1 MLFPHQ
7 QTEALSVGETLM
19 LDTGA
24 TYKGYYCDFN
34 RNFVIGEPSGAVKEA
49 YETLWKTTEAALE
62 YIRPGVST
70 SDLFQLMSNTLQT
83 SSSDVGRFG
92 HGLGMQLTEWP
103 SIANWDNTK
112 LTENM
117 VITLEPSIHVDGG
130 GVLVTEENI
139 VVRDGRPELL
149 SKRAIRDIPLIGMP

>member
-1 MLFPHQ
+1 
-7 QTEALSVGETLM
+7 
-19 LDTGA
+19 
-24 TYKGYYCDFN
+24 
-34 RNFVIGEPSGAVKEA
+34 
-49 YETLWKTTEAALE
+49 
-62 YIRPGVST
+62 
-70 SDLFQLMSNTLQT
+70 MSNTLQT

-149 SKRAIRDIPLIGMP
+149 SKRAIRDIPIIGMP